1 MDRFSRRFPI
11 ARPGNWLNALVVMKN
26 LKITLLLL
34 TVATATFSSSCAT
47 TKGFGQDL
55 QKVGNRLESRAD
67 ATGGAEP
74 VSAAPSSVPP
84 AY

>member
-1 MDRFSRRFPI
+1 MKFIKLLVLSS
-11 ARPGNWLNALVVMKN
+11 AAAGVAL
-26 LKITLLLL
+26 
-34 TVATATFSSSCAT
+34 SSSCAT

-55 QKVGNRLESRAD
+55 QKVGNRLENRAD

-74 VSAAPSSVPP
+74 DRSSPAAPTTAPGVPS

>member
-1 MDRFSRRFPI
+1 MDAP
-11 ARPGNWLNALVVMKN
+11 PVMKN
-26 LKITLLLL
+26 LKIAFLFL
-34 TVATATFSSSCAT
+34 TAAAIALTGSCAT

-74 VSAAPSSVPP
+74 VSPPVTTPPP